1 MNRTGAE
8 EQYVRLTGKKRSWT
22 GFSQAWLGN
31 DHLLIVHS
39 IRFVERYQ
47 RFALSDIQAI
57 VVTEGGRRAVWQA
70 LVVLVCISL
79 GLSRTSAFAKGFWGT
94 IGSVALALAIVDV
107 ARGPRC
113 RCFLQTAVSRERL
126 LCVSRMRTAR
136 SFLAVLVPA
145 IESVQG
151 TVPAEEPTQAPW
163 PAPSTAQAAVP
174 ISQSAVSISQPPA
187 IERTLGYAP
196 EVLFAVLMLDSVLVF
211 VALRSTVGVAFSLL
225 PVVYFAEFLMGIF
238 ALVQSRARNAALLA
252 VLAATFLCV
261 LIDPFV
267 LSGTAVWPGFVASV
281 REASSGTIFW
291 NTRIGASVTTM
302 LLAAGWR
309 AAIAVLGLLVCYF
322 ERTAA
327 RN

>member
-1 MNRTGAE
+1 MNSSRLV
-8 EQYVRLTGKKRSWT
+8 EQYVRLTGKKRTFT
-22 GFSQAWLGN
+22 GFSQAWLGG

-39 IRFVERYQ
+39 IRFVERYR

-57 VVTEGGRRAVWQA
+57 VVSEGGERTVWQA
-70 LVVLVCISL
+70 LVVLACL
-79 GLSRTSAFAKGFWGT
+79 AAGFLSESSFARGFFAT
-94 IGSVALALAIVDV
+94 IGAIALVLVILDI

-136 SFLAVLVPA
+136 AFLAAIAPA

-151 TVPAEEPTQAPW
+151 TLSAEDLAQASS
-163 PAPSTAQAAVP
+163 PAPSAAPTSAP
-174 ISQSAVSISQPPA
+174 IPQPPA

-196 EVLFAVLMLDSVLVF
+196 EILFAVLLLDSVLIF
-211 VALRSTVGVAFSLL
+211 MALTSTIGVALSLL
-225 PVVYFAEFLMGIF
+225 PAVYFAEFLMGIL
-238 ALVQSRARNAALLA
+238 ALVQSRARNAPLTIIA
-252 VLAATFLCV
+252 VAAFLCV

-267 LSGTAVWPGFVASV
+267 LSGTAVWPGLFASL
-281 REASSGTIFW
+281 REASSGALFPW
-291 NTRIGASVTTM
+291 NIRIKAPVTTV
-302 LLAAGWR
+302 LLAPGWR
-309 AAIAVLGLLVCYF
+309 AILAATGLLVCYF